1 MQMIDLSQFVNKE
14 VVVTL
19 KNGEVYDTKI
29 CNNYKQIFNSIYSY
43 QSTIYP
49 YTIEAKDCTYTYTKD
64 GKHYIDYSPS
74 DLDIVDIQLKVKKTM
89 PLSEHTVNR
98 LAEALAPEAVE
109 YITSSEEYT
118 QFMAEMTFKFLTE
131 KMGEM
136 DRNLQVELSTALG
149 VDKLVLFVR

>member
-1 MQMIDLSQFVNKE
+1 MIDLSQFVDKK

-19 KNGEVYDTKI
+19 KNGQVYDTKI
-29 CNNYKQIFNSIYSY
+29 CNNYN
-43 QSTIYP
+43 QSLNPIYP
-49 YTIEAKDCTYTYTKD
+49 YKMEATDFTYTYTKD
-64 GKHYIDYSPS
+64 GKHDIDYSPS

-118 QFMAEMTFKFLTE
+118 EFMAEMTFKFLTE

-136 DRNLQVELSTALG
+136 DRNLHVELSTALS
-149 VDKLVLFVR
+149 VDKLVLLPARNVSH